1 MNRMKQLLSFFQSP
15 ENQADMFKLLDRM
28 VSIQSGSYH
37 KNGVDRMSELIRTV
51 MSGLPFSVQTIPQE
65 SLGDHLIARS
75 ERTKTSRRQILMVG
89 HMDTVFPEDTNFT
102 QYTEDTDYCY
112 GPGVIDMKG
121 GLAAGIFALKALDA
135 AGILPEMPV
144 TFIFNSDE
152 EIGSP
157 GSREIIREEAGKSAF
172 AFVLECGGLN
182 GEIVTGRK
190 GVIRIQVDVYGKAG
204 HAASAGPDKASAVLE
219 LARKIIA
226 LEALNDPERRI
237 TANAGKI
244 EGGIGSNTIPEHAR
258 ADVDFRILEPA
269 DGIELEQKIQKI
281 VDTCSVPGTRAQAAF
296 MSKRPPMPASQAN
309 MELFAIIEN
318 TARWIGQSVISEV
331 RSGVSD
337 ANIIAGMGV
346 PVVDGLGPLGA
357 RDHSSDEYMIK
368 KALPERA
375 ALIACGLYD
384 AWNVYFQ

>member
-1 MNRMKQLLSFFQSP
+1 MDERLITFFESP
-15 ENQADMFKLLDRM
+15 ENQAEMFALLNRM

-37 KNGVDRMSELIRTV
+37 KKGVDRMGELIRSF
-51 MSGLPFSVQTIPQE
+51 MSGLPFSIQTIRQDKY
-65 SLGDHLIARS
+65 GDHLIVRS
-75 ERTKTSRRQILMVG
+75 KRTETSSRRILMVG
-89 HMDTVFPEDTNFT
+89 HMDTVFPEDTEFNR
-102 QYTEDTDYCY
+102 YVEDETHCY

-121 GLAAGIFALKALDA
+121 GLTAGIFALKALDH
-135 AGILPEMPV
+135 AGLLSQIPV
-144 TFIFNSDE
+144 SFLFNSDE

-157 GSREIIREEAGKSAF
+157 GSRNIIREEAEKSRF

-204 HAASAGPDKASAVLE
+204 HAASAGPDKASAILE

-226 LEALNDPERRI
+226 LEALNHPERRI

-258 ADVDFRILEPA
+258 ADVDFRILKPA
-269 DGIELEQKIQKI
+269 DGIELEENIRKI
-281 VDTCSVPGTRAQAAF
+281 VDTCTVPGTRAEFEF
-296 MSKRPPMPASQAN
+296 MSRRPPMPASRGN
-309 MELFAIIEN
+309 KELFAIIED
-318 TARWIGQSVISEV
+318 TARRIGQSVVSEI

-337 ANIIAGMGV
+337 ANIIAETGV
-346 PVVDGLGPLGA
+346 PVIDGLGPLGA

-368 KALPERA
+368 KTLPERS

-384 AWNVYFQ
+384 SWKAYF